1 MTLRA
6 RLYFGLLG
14 TLLLLVSTLSRAH
27 EITPTIIEM
36 EVLPDNSLEMRVDTN
51 LEALMSEIGTEHADT
66 DNAPTAE
73 QYNQL
78 RALPTAELSTKA
90 DPFVAK
96 LFNQITL
103 ASTDGPVPKSLL
115 SSDLAVI
122 DQPDIDLARQSLVT
136 YRFTVESTSSEITFS
151 WPEAYSDAVVRLS
164 EQGEIKG
171 ASWVAAGTQS
181 ESINLSRLELKRQ
194 GLLDYVKR
202 GFEHILP
209 LGLDHILF
217 VLGLYLLSQ
226 RLKDL
231 LWQVT
236 AFTAAHTLT
245 LALAILGL
253 VNIPPYIV
261 EPLIALSIVYVA
273 IENLFKD
280 RVSKSRIGLV
290 FGFGLLHGLGF
301 AGVLREIGLESDSFV
316 ESLIA
321 FNIGVELGQL
331 ATLVIAHLLVGYWFS
346 SKAFW
351 NRWVRIPLSMGISLL
366 GAVWFVERVFY

>member
-14 TLLLLVSTLSRAH
+14 CLLLLVSTLSQAH

-36 EVLPDNSLEMRVDTN
+36 EVLPNNSLEMRIDTN
-51 LEALMSEIGTEHADT
+51 LEALMSEIGSDHADT
-66 DNAPTAE
+66 DSAPTAE
-73 QYNQL
+73 EYNQL
-78 RALPTAELSTKA
+78 RALSTAELSNKSA
-90 DPFVAK
+90 PFIAK

-103 ASTDGPVPKSLL
+103 ASTETPLTKSLL
-115 SSDLAVI
+115 SSDITVI

-136 YRFTVESTSSEITFS
+136 YRFYVELISPEIAFS
-151 WPEAYSDAVVRLS
+151 WPEAYGDAVVRLS

-181 ESINLSRLELKRQ
+181 EAINLSRLELKRQ
-194 GLLDYVKR
+194 GLLDYVKL
-202 GFEHILP
+202 GFDHILP

-253 VNIPPYIV
+253 VNIPPFIV

-273 IENLFKD
+273 VENLFKD

-301 AGVLREIGLESDSFV
+301 AGVLREIGLQSDNFV

-321 FNIGVELGQL
+321 FNIGVELGQI

-346 SKAFW
+346 SKEFW
-351 NRWVRIPLSMGISLL
+351 NRWVRIPLSLGISLL
-366 GAVWFVERVFY
+366 GAIWFVERVFY

>member
-1 MTLRA
+1 MSLRA
-6 RLYFGLLG
+6 RLYFSLLG
-14 TLLLLVSTLSRAH
+14 CLLLLVSTLSQAH

-36 EVLPDNSLEMRVDTN
+36 EVLPDYSLEMRIDTN
-51 LEALMSEIGTEHADT
+51 IEALISEIGTEHADT

-78 RALPTAELSTKA
+78 RALPASQLSAKAES
-90 DPFVAK
+90 FVGT

-103 ASTDGPVPKSLL
+103 ASNKEPIAKTLL
-115 SSDLAVI
+115 QSDLNI
-122 DQPDIDLARQSLVT
+122 ESQPDIDLARQSLIT
-136 YRFTVESTSSEITFS
+136 YRFNIEATSSEITFS
-151 WPEAYSDAVVRLS
+151 WPAAYGDAVVRLS
-164 EQGEIKG
+164 EQGEVKG

-181 ESINLSRLELKRQ
+181 EAINLSRLELKRQ
-194 GLLDYVKR
+194 GLLDYVKL

-226 RLKDL
+226 ILKDL

-253 VNIPPYIV
+253 VNIPPSIV

-280 RVSKSRIGLV
+280 RVSKSRVGLV

-301 AGVLREIGLESDSFV
+301 AGVLLEIGLQSENFV

-321 FNIGVELGQL
+321 FNIGVELGQI

-351 NRWVRIPLSMGISLL
+351 NRWIRIPMSLGISLL
-366 GAVWFVERVFY
+366 GAIWFVERVFY

>member
-1 MTLRA
+1 MSLRA
-6 RLYFGLLG
+6 RHYFGLLG
-14 TLLLLVSTLSRAH
+14 FLLLLVSTLSQAH

-36 EVLPDNSLEMRVDTN
+36 EVLPDNSLEMRIDTN

-66 DNAPTAE
+66 DNAPTAKE
-73 QYNQL
+73 YNQL
-78 RALPTAELSTKA
+78 RALAASQLSAKAES
-90 DPFVAK
+90 FVAT

-103 ASTDGPVPKSLL
+103 ASNKEPVAKTLIQ
-115 SSDLAVI
+115 SDLNIEA
-122 DQPDIDLARQSLVT
+122 QPDIDLARQSLIT
-136 YRFTVESTSSEITFS
+136 YRFNIEVTSSEITFS
-151 WPEAYSDAVVRLS
+151 WPAAYGDAVVRLS

-171 ASWVAAGTQS
+171 ASWVAVGTQS
-181 ESINLSRLELKRQ
+181 DAINLSRLELKRQ
-194 GLLDYVKR
+194 GLLDYVKL

-236 AFTAAHTLT
+236 AFTAAHTIT

-253 VNIPPYIV
+253 VSIPPYIV

-301 AGVLREIGLESDSFV
+301 AGVLLEIGLQSENFV

-321 FNIGVELGQL
+321 FNIGVELGQI

-351 NRWVRIPLSMGISLL
+351 NRWVRIPMSLGISLL
-366 GAVWFVERVFY
+366 GAIWFVERVFY

>member
-14 TLLLLVSTLSRAH
+14 TLLILVSTLSRAH

-36 EVLPDNSLEMRVDTN
+36 EVLPDNSLEMRIDTN
-51 LEALMSEIGTEHADT
+51 LEALISEIGTEHADT
-66 DNAPTAE
+66 DNAPTAD

-78 RALPTAELSTKA
+78 RALSTAELSTKA
-90 DPFVAK
+90 APFVTK

-103 ASTDGPVPKSLL
+103 ATTDGPVAKSLL
-115 SSDLAVI
+115 SSDLAVN
-122 DQPDIDLARQSLVT
+122 DQADIGLARQSLVT
-136 YRFTVESTSSEITFS
+136 YRLTVEATSPEITFS
-151 WPEAYSDAVVRLS
+151 WPEAYGDAVVRLS

-181 ESINLSRLELKRQ
+181 DAINLSRLELKRQ
-194 GLLDYVKR
+194 GLLDYVKL

-273 IENLFKD
+273 VENLFKD

-301 AGVLREIGLESDSFV
+301 AGVLREIGLQSDNFV

-321 FNIGVELGQL
+321 FNIGVELGQI

-346 SKAFW
+346 SKVFW
-351 NRWVRIPLSMGISLL
+351 NRWVRIPLSLGISLL
-366 GAVWFVERVFY
+366 GAIWFVERVFY

>member
-14 TLLLLVSTLSRAH
+14 CLLLLVSTLNQAH

-51 LEALMSEIGTEHADT
+51 LEALMSEIGSDHEDT

-78 RALPTAELSTKA
+78 RALPPSKLSTSA
-90 DPFVAK
+90 NEFVAN
-96 LFNQITL
+96 LFNLITL
-103 ASTDGPVPKSLL
+103 SANSQPISKALL
-115 SSDLAVI
+115 SSKLTVT
-122 DQPDIDLARQSLVT
+122 DQPDINLARESMIT
-136 YRFTVESTSSEITFS
+136 YRFSVEANSTEVVFS
-151 WPEAYSDAVVRLS
+151 WPERFGDAVVRLS

-171 ASWVAAGTQS
+171 ASWVAAGGQS
-181 ESINLSRLELKRQ
+181 EVINISRLELKRQ
-194 GLLDYVKR
+194 GLLDYIKL

-226 RLKDL
+226 RMKDL

-245 LALAILGL
+245 LALAIVGL
-253 VNIPPYIV
+253 VNIPPSIV

-273 IENLFKD
+273 VENLFKD
-280 RVSKSRIGLV
+280 RVSKSRVGLV

-301 AGVLREIGLESDSFV
+301 AGVLREIGLQSDNFV

-321 FNIGVELGQL
+321 FNIGVELGQI
-331 ATLVIAHLLVGYWFS
+331 ATLLIAHLLVGYWFS
-346 SKAFW
+346 SKTFW
-351 NRWVRIPLSMGISLL
+351 NRWVRIPLSLGISLL
-366 GAVWFVERVFY
+366 GAIWFVERVFY

>member
-1 MTLRA
+1 MSLRA
-6 RLYFGLLG
+6 RLYFSLLG
-14 TLLLLVSTLSRAH
+14 CLLLLVSTFSHAH

-36 EVLPDNSLEMRVDTN
+36 EVLPDNRLEMRIDTN

-78 RALPTAELSTKA
+78 RALPASQLSAKA
-90 DPFVAK
+90 DNFIAS
-96 LFNQITL
+96 LFSQITL
-103 ASTDGPVPKSLL
+103 SSNKEPITKTLVN
-115 SSDLAVI
+115 SDLRVI
-122 DQPDIDLARQSLVT
+122 EQPDIDLARQSLIT
-136 YRFTVESTSSEITFS
+136 YRFNVQLPSPEIVFS
-151 WPEAYSDAVVRLS
+151 WPEAYGDAVVRLS

-181 ESINLSRLELKRQ
+181 DGIDLSRLELKRQ
-194 GLLDYVKR
+194 GLVDYVKL

-253 VNIPPYIV
+253 VNIPPSIV

-273 IENLFKD
+273 VENLFKD

-301 AGVLREIGLESDSFV
+301 AGVLREIGLQSDNFV
-316 ESLIA
+316 QNLIA
-321 FNIGVELGQL
+321 FNIGVELGQI

-351 NRWVRIPLSMGISLL
+351 NRWVRIPLSLGISLL
-366 GAVWFVERVFY
+366 GAIWFVERVLY

>member
-1 MTLRA
+1 MSLRA
-6 RLYFGLLG
+6 RLYFSLVGC
-14 TLLLLVSTLSRAH
+14 LLLLVSTFSHAH

-36 EVLPDNSLEMRVDTN
+36 EVLPDNRLEMRIDTN

-78 RALPTAELSTKA
+78 RALPASQLSAKA
-90 DPFVAK
+90 DNFIAS
-96 LFNQITL
+96 LFSQITL
-103 ASTDGPVPKSLL
+103 SSNKEPITKTLVN
-115 SSDLAVI
+115 SDLRVI
-122 DQPDIDLARQSLVT
+122 EQPDIDLARQSLIT
-136 YRFTVESTSSEITFS
+136 YRFNVQLPSPEIVFS
-151 WPEAYSDAVVRLS
+151 WPEAYGDAVVRLS

-181 ESINLSRLELKRQ
+181 DGIDLSRLELKRQ
-194 GLLDYVKR
+194 GLVDYVKL

-253 VNIPPYIV
+253 VNIPPSIV

-273 IENLFKD
+273 VENLFKD

-301 AGVLREIGLESDSFV
+301 AGVLREIGLQSDNFV
-316 ESLIA
+316 QNLIA
-321 FNIGVELGQL
+321 FNIGVELGQI

-351 NRWVRIPLSMGISLL
+351 NRWVRIPLSLGISLL
-366 GAVWFVERVFY
+366 GAIWFVERVFY

>member
-6 RLYFGLLG
+6 RLYFSLLG
-14 TLLLLVSTLSRAH
+14 SLLLLVSTLTHAH

-36 EVLPDNSLEMRVDTN
+36 EVLPDNSLEMRINTN
-51 LEALMSEIGTEHADT
+51 LEALMSEIGSEHADT
-66 DNAPTAE
+66 DNAPTAD

-78 RALPTAELSTKA
+78 RALPASQFSSTAEN
-90 DPFVAK
+90 FVIN
-96 LFNQITL
+96 LFHQIRL
-103 ASTDGPVPKSLL
+103 ASAEEPVTKTLL
-115 SSDLAVI
+115 DSDIKVEE
-122 DQPDIDLARQSLVT
+122 QPDIDLARESFIT
-136 YRFTVESTSSEITFS
+136 YRFTVDLTSSEIAFS
-151 WPEAYSDAVVRLS
+151 WPETYGDAVVRLS
-164 EQGEIKG
+164 EQGEVKG
-171 ASWVAAGTQS
+171 ASWVSAGTQS
-181 ESINLSRLELKRQ
+181 EVINLNRLELKRQ
-194 GLLDYVKR
+194 GLLDYVKL

-253 VNIPPYIV
+253 VNIPPFIV

-273 IENLFKD
+273 VENLFKD

-301 AGVLREIGLESDSFV
+301 AGVLREIGLQSVNFV
-316 ESLIA
+316 QSLIA
-321 FNIGVELGQL
+321 FNIGVELGQI

-351 NRWVRIPLSMGISLL
+351 NRWVRMPISLGISML

>member
-14 TLLLLVSTLSRAH
+14 TLLCLVSTLSRAH

-96 LFNQITL
+96 LFNQIKL

-136 YRFTVESTSSEITFS
+136 YRFRVESTSPEITFS
-151 WPEAYSDAVVRLS
+151 WPEAYGDAVVRLS

-181 ESINLSRLELKRQ
+181 EAINLSRLELKRQ
-194 GLLDYVKR
+194 GLLDYVKL

-273 IENLFKD
+273 VENLFKD

-351 NRWVRIPLSMGISLL
+351 NRWVRIPLSLGISLL
-366 GAVWFVERVFY
+366 GAIWFVERVFY

>member
-14 TLLLLVSTLSRAH
+14 CLLLLVSTLSQAH

-36 EVLPDNSLEMRVDTN
+36 EVLPNNSLEMRIDTN
-51 LEALMSEIGTEHADT
+51 LEALMSEIGSDHADT
-66 DNAPTAE
+66 DTAPTAE
-73 QYNQL
+73 EYNQL
-78 RALPTAELSTKA
+78 RALSTAELSNKSA
-90 DPFVAK
+90 PFIAK

-103 ASTDGPVPKSLL
+103 ASTDTPLTKSLL
-115 SSDLAVI
+115 SADLTVM
-122 DQPDIDLARQSLVT
+122 DQPDVDLARQSLVT
-136 YRFTVESTSSEITFS
+136 YRFSVELISPEIAFS
-151 WPEAYSDAVVRLS
+151 WPEAYGDAVVRLS

-181 ESINLSRLELKRQ
+181 EAINLSRLELKPQ
-194 GLLDYVKR
+194 GLLDYVKL

-253 VNIPPYIV
+253 VNIP
-261 EPLIALSIVYVA
+261 LS
-273 IENLFKD
+273 L
-280 RVSKSRIGLV
+280 
-290 FGFGLLHGLGF
+290 
-301 AGVLREIGLESDSFV
+301 
-316 ESLIA
+316 
-321 FNIGVELGQL
+321 
-331 ATLVIAHLLVGYWFS
+331 
-346 SKAFW
+346 W
-351 NRWVRIPLSMGISLL
+351 NP
-366 GAVWFVERVFY
+366 

>member
-14 TLLLLVSTLSRAH
+14 TLLLLTSTFSQAH

-36 EVLPDNSLEMRVDTN
+36 EVLPNNSLEMRIDTN
-51 LEALMSEIGTEHADT
+51 LEALMSEIGSDHADT
-66 DNAPTAE
+66 DTAPTAE
-73 QYNQL
+73 LYNQL
-78 RALPTAELSTKA
+78 RALSSTELSTKA
-90 DPFVAK
+90 DQFIAQ
-96 LFNQITL
+96 LFDQITL
-103 ASTDGPVPKSLL
+103 VSAQGPVTKTLLKSKLT
-115 SSDLAVI
+115 VEN
-122 DQPDIDLARQSLVT
+122 QTDIDLARASMIT
-136 YRFTVESTSSEITFS
+136 YRFQVELTSPELAFS
-151 WPEAYSDAVVRLS
+151 WPKAYGDAVVRLS

-171 ASWVAAGTQS
+171 ASWVAAGNQS
-181 ESINLSRLELKRQ
+181 EILDLSRLELQHQ
-194 GLLDYVKR
+194 GLFDYVKL

-253 VNIPPYIV
+253 VSIPVSIV

-273 IENLFKD
+273 VENLFKD
-280 RVSKSRIGLV
+280 SVSKSRVGLV

-301 AGVLREIGLESDSFV
+301 AGVLLEIGLQSDNFV

-321 FNIGVELGQL
+321 FNVGVELGQI
-331 ATLVIAHLLVGYWFS
+331 ATLLIAHLLVGYWFS

-351 NRWVRIPLSMGISLL
+351 NRWVRIPLSLAISLL
-366 GAVWFVERVFY
+366 GAVWFVERVF

>member
-1 MTLRA
+1 MSLRA
-6 RLYFGLLG
+6 RHSFGLLG
-14 TLLLLVSTLSRAH
+14 CLMLLVSTLSQAH

-36 EVLPDNSLEMRVDTN
+36 EVLPDNSLEMRIDTN

-78 RALPTAELSTKA
+78 RALPASQLSAKGGS
-90 DPFVAK
+90 FVTS

-103 ASTDGPVPKSLL
+103 ASDKEPVTKTLVN
-115 SSDLAVI
+115 SDLKVSE
-122 DQPDIDLARQSLVT
+122 QPDLDLARESLIT
-136 YRFTVESTSSEITFS
+136 YRFNIEATSSEITFS
-151 WPEAYSDAVVRLS
+151 WPAAYGDAVVRLS

-181 ESINLSRLELKRQ
+181 DAINLSRLELKRQ
-194 GLLDYVKR
+194 GLLDYVKL

-236 AFTAAHTLT
+236 AFTAAHTIT

-253 VNIPPYIV
+253 VSIPSYIV

-280 RVSKSRIGLV
+280 RVSKSRVGLV

-301 AGVLREIGLESDSFV
+301 AGVLLEIGLQSENFV

-321 FNIGVELGQL
+321 FNIGVELGQI

-351 NRWVRIPLSMGISLL
+351 NRWVRIPMSLGISLL
-366 GAVWFVERVFY
+366 GAIWFVERVFY